1 MRTRVGRSAGSGV
14 QFCTGATN
22 DNLVLKHIACA
33 RRLPSTHS
41 MITFTISVD
50 DPNVHSF
57 SISVRIPN
65 PAPQQ
70 RLSLPVWIPG
80 SYLVRE
86 FARHVS
92 AIGAEQGALQVPLQ
106 QLDKATWVAS
116 CTGRGALVVSYR
128 VYAFDTSV
136 RAAFLDANRGF
147 FNGTSVF
154 LRVEGAEDQPH
165 RVELRK
171 LPGGWQVGTALPAVK
186 VDAAGRGVYEA
197 AGYDELV
204 DHPVELGR
212 FWRGRFEARGVP
224 HEYIVAGA
232 LPDFDGERLLADAKR
247 ICEAQIDY
255 WHGAPSRGGGASTK
269 RAPFQR
275 YVFLHNL
282 VEEGHGGLEHRA
294 STALISPRRD
304 MPQLGRRDTGDGYV
318 NLLGLI
324 SHEYFHTWNVKR
336 LRPAEFARYDYTQE
350 NYTELLWFF
359 EGFTSYYD
367 DAFLLRTGLIDAGR
381 YLKLIART
389 VSGVLALPGRKV
401 QSVAQSSFDTW
412 VKYYRADENTP
423 NATISY
429 YTKGSLV
436 ALALDLT
443 LRAEGRGTLDDV
455 MRALWAASGGGPI
468 DEAQIAAALKQVGG
482 RSYARELAAWVHG
495 TDDLPLPAL
504 LAQAGI
510 EWTTDAATLAQRL
523 SVRVN
528 ESALTG
534 VKVNQVLRGGAAE
547 AAGLSAGDE
556 LLAVAGWR
564 LRRLEDALRVI
575 SAGVPAPL
583 LVARDQRVL
592 ALSLVLPA
600 EVPAGAAGVTLKPA
614 PKPAKA
620 AQALR
625 KAWLSV

>member
-1 MRTRVGRSAGSGV
+1 MISYR
-14 QFCTGATN
+14 
-22 DNLVLKHIACA
+22 IEA
-33 RRLPSTHS
+33 R
-41 MITFTISVD
+41 
-50 DPNVHSF
+50 DPNTHLFHVTLT
-57 SISVRIPN
+57 IAQ
-65 PAPQQ
+65 PAAEQ

-86 FARHVS
+86 FARHLSSLS
-92 AIGAEQGALQVPLQ
+92 AVQGTRAVALR
-106 QLDKATWVAS
+106 QLDKATWAAS
-116 CTGRGALVVSYR
+116 CSGRAALVVNYD

-147 FNGTSVF
+147 FNGTGVF
-154 LRVEGAEDQPH
+154 LRVEGAEALPH

-171 LPGGWQVGTALPAVK
+171 LPAGWEVGTALPALK

-197 AGYDELV
+197 ADYDELV

-212 FWRGRFEARGVP
+212 FWRGRFDARGVP
-224 HEYIVAGA
+224 HEYVVAGA

-247 ICEAQIDY
+247 LCEAQIDF
-255 WHGAPSRGGGASTK
+255 WHPK
-269 RAPFQR
+269 KKPPFTR

-282 VEEGHGGLEHRA
+282 VEDGHGGLEHRA

-304 MPQLGRRDTGDGYV
+304 MPQKGRRDTSDGYV

-336 LRPAEFARYDYTQE
+336 LRPAEFARLDYTQE

-381 YLKLIART
+381 YLKLVART
-389 VSGVLALPGRKV
+389 ISGVLALPGRQV
-401 QSVAQSSFDTW
+401 QSVAQASFDTW

-436 ALALDLT
+436 ALALDLS

-455 MRALWAASGGGPI
+455 MRALWTASGGGTI
-468 DEAQIAAALKQVGG
+468 DEAQIAAALQQVGG
-482 RSYARELAAWVHG
+482 RSYRKELAAWVHG
-495 TDDLPLPAL
+495 TGDLPLPAL
-504 LAQAGI
+504 LEHAGV
-510 EWTTDAATLAQRL
+510 EWASDPATLAQRL
-523 SVRVN
+523 GLRVS

-534 VKVNQVLRGGAAE
+534 VKVGQVLRGGAAE
-547 AAGLSAGDE
+547 RAGLSVGDE

-564 LRRLEDALRVI
+564 VRRLEDALRVI
-575 SAGVPAPL
+575 EAGVAAPL

-592 ALSLVLPA
+592 TLNLVLPA
-600 EVPAGAAGVTLKPA
+600 EVPAGAAGVALKPA
-614 PKPAKA
+614 AKPAKA

-625 KAWLSV
+625 KAWLSA

>member
-1 MRTRVGRSAGSGV
+1 MISY
-14 QFCTGATN
+14 Q
-22 DNLVLKHIACA
+22 IEA
-33 RRLPSTHS
+33 R
-41 MITFTISVD
+41 
-50 DPNVHSF
+50 DPNTHLF
-57 SISVRIPN
+57 HITLTIARA
-65 PAPQQ
+65 APEQ

-92 AIGAEQGALQVPLQ
+92 GLSAVQGTREVTLR
-106 QLDKATWVAS
+106 QLDKATWAAS
-116 CTGRGALVVSYR
+116 TSGRGALVVSYA
-128 VYAFDTSV
+128 VYAFETSV

-147 FNGTSVF
+147 FNGTGVF
-154 LRVEGAEDQPH
+154 LRVEGAEALPH
-165 RVELRK
+165 RVDLRK
-171 LPGGWQVGTALPAVK
+171 LPSGWQVGTALPALK
-186 VDAAGRGVYEA
+186 VDATGRGVYEA

-224 HEYIVAGA
+224 HEYVVAGA

-247 ICEAQIDY
+247 ICEAQIEF
-255 WHGAPSRGGGASTK
+255 WHAKKKP
-269 RAPFQR
+269 PFTR

-304 MPQLGRRDTGDGYV
+304 MPQLGRPETNDGYV

-367 DAFLLRTGLIDAGR
+367 DVFLLRTGLIDAGR
-381 YLKLIART
+381 YLKLVART
-389 VSGVLALPGRKV
+389 ISGVIALPGRKV
-401 QSVAQSSFDTW
+401 QSVAQASFDTW

-443 LRAEGRGTLDDV
+443 LRSEARGTLDDV
-455 MRALWAASGGGPI
+455 MRSLWAASGGGPI
-468 DEAQIAAALKQVGG
+468 TEVQIAAALQQVGG
-482 RSYARELAAWVHG
+482 RSYRKELAAWVHG
-495 TDDLPLPAL
+495 TDELPLQTL
-504 LAQAGI
+504 LECAGVD
-510 EWTTDAATLAQRL
+510 WTNDAATLAQRIG
-523 SVRVN
+523 VRVG

-534 VKVNQVLRGGAAE
+534 VKVSQVLRGGAGE
-547 AAGLSAGDE
+547 RAGLSAGDE

-564 LRRLEDALRVI
+564 VRRLDDALRVI
-575 SAGVPAPL
+575 KAGMPAAL
-583 LVARDQRVL
+583 LIARDQRVL
-592 ALSLVLPA
+592 TLSLVLPT
-600 EVPAGAAGVTLKPA
+600 ELPASAAGVSLKPA
-614 PKPAKA
+614 PKPAKP
-620 AQALR
+620 AQAMR
-625 KAWLSV
+625 KAWLLLA